1 MIPVNQPVISK
12 SARKYLNEALR
23 SGWISSRG
31 PFIERFENEFVR
43 FIGTEYAVTTTS
55 GTTALHLA
63 LAALGIGPGDEVIIP
78 DLTIISCAL
87 TVIYTGA
94 TPVLVDVDPVFG
106 NIDPDKIEEKI
117 TGKTK
122 AIMVV
127 HLYGQPAEMD
137 KILAVAKKHKLL
149 VIEDAAE
156 AHGGEIQ
163 IQRSKVKGQN
173 YNSKL
178 KNEKNLQWKKVGS
191 IGDVG
196 CFSFYGNKIIT
207 TGEGGM
213 VVTNSKRIYQKLK
226 SLKDLAHSPK
236 KRFLHSELG
245 FNYRMTNLQAALG
258 LAQLEEVEKYIA
270 KKVWMAKEY
279 EKNLKNI
286 PFLELPQQVPRSRSV
301 YWMYAVK
308 VKKGSKI
315 KRDMLRKKL
324 LEKGIDTRDFFYPL
338 HKQPVLKKL
347 GLFKGVS
354 YPVSLDLS
362 NRGFY
367 LPSGLAITRAQIQNI
382 ARVLQKLENG
392 ILPQQV

>member
-12 SARKYLNEALR
+12 SARKYINEALK

-31 PFIERFENEFVR
+31 PFIERFENEFAR
-43 FIGTEYAVTTTS
+43 FTGTEYAVTTTS

-94 TPVLVDVDPVFG
+94 TPVLVDVDSETG
-106 NIDPDKIEEKI
+106 NIDPQKIEEKI
-117 TGKTK
+117 TSKTK
-122 AIMVV
+122 AIMAV

-137 KILAVAKKHKLL
+137 KILAIAKKHKLL
-149 VIEDAAE
+149 VVEDAAE
-156 AHGGEIQ
+156 AHGAE
-163 IQRSKVKGQN
+163 
-173 YNSKL
+173 YKL
-178 KNEKNLQWKKVGS
+178 NGKWKKAGS
-191 IGDVG
+191 MGDIG

-213 VVTNSKRIYQKLK
+213 VVTNSKRIYQKAKL
-226 SLKDLAHSPK
+226 LKDSAHNPK
-236 KRFLHSELG
+236 KRFKHDLIG
-245 FNYRMTNLQAALG
+245 FNFRMTNLQAALG

-270 KKVWMAKEY
+270 KKIWMAKEY
-279 EKNLKNI
+279 EKNLKNVS
-286 PFLELPQQVPRSRSV
+286 FLELPKQMPGSRSV

-308 VKKGSKI
+308 VKKGYRL
-315 KRDMLRKKL
+315 KRDKLRKKL
-324 LEKGIDTRDFFYPL
+324 FENGIDTRDFFYPL
-338 HKQPVLKKL
+338 HKQPVLNKL
-347 GLFKGVS
+347 GLLKGVS

-382 ARVLQKLENG
+382 ARILQKLETG
-392 ILPQQV
+392 S